1 MRHSQGRPHLPTA
14 TGQGLLFKKASHW
27 VPFIGSSS
35 LGGVCNCRG
44 IMRQDNLSAETPERI
59 QIHRGVGGV
68 TGTELNERRKHEPYR
83 LGKLKQAAIQ
93 SGEV

>member
-1 MRHSQGRPHLPTA
+1 
-14 TGQGLLFKKASHW
+14 
-27 VPFIGSSS
+27 
-35 LGGVCNCRG
+35 
-44 IMRQDNLSAETPERI
+44 MRQDNLSAETPERI
-59 QIHRGVGGV
+59 QIHRGWGGGV

>member
-1 MRHSQGRPHLPTA
+1 
-14 TGQGLLFKKASHW
+14 
-27 VPFIGSSS
+27 
-35 LGGVCNCRG
+35 
-44 IMRQDNLSAETPERI
+44 MRQDNLSAETPERI